1 MALRH
6 AQENPEIY
14 GPDYQNVRLVSE
26 LVSAVDEEDY
36 YDIKLSFRPVGRF
49 DGSPGVEQ
57 FVISKNG
64 TIELRQLLEFPTVE
78 ASDVG
83 RRTSSTPTPPAVPP
97 RLPVES
103 GASSRRAGRMPK
115 WLLFGGLSATVISV
129 IAIAVAMTAGGNG
142 GRQEEVKVTREVPV
156 TVVVQKVT
164 TQEVEVTR
172 EVPVTRVVEVP
183 VTRVVPETT
192 IIMVTP
198 ELTRSSSLAGTTW
211 RFVYTGTKESYGR
224 DNTWSKSIEFF
235 SDGRWMVRNIEPFA
249 DIEHEYWEQSGDIVH
264 LYSNDKYTTY
274 VGTVSGDG
282 MSGTASNVLGKSW
295 TWEGF
300 LVD

>member
-1 MALRH
+1 VAEDQGKEEEKFDFTPEGEGYISLGDARVMALRH

-115 WLLFGGLSATVISV
+115 WLLFGGSSAIIVAL
-129 IAIAVAMTAGGNG
+129 IAIVVAMASGGNG
-142 GRQEEVKVTREVPV
+142 ADNTVAVEVTREVEVTRQVPV
-156 TVVVQKVT
+156 TVAT
-164 TQEVEVTR
+164 FVEVTR
-172 EVPVTRVVEVP
+172 EVPVTVATVVEKEVP
-183 VTRVVPETT
+183 VTREVPVIRVIEKEVTVT
-192 IIMVTP
+192 RTVPVTKIVTATPPPLCLITSEENAVTNQPGLQIIAMTQF
-198 ELTRSSSLAGTTW
+198 LA
-211 RFVYTGTKESYGR
+211 S
-224 DNTWSKSIEFF
+224 
-235 SDGRWMVRNIEPFA
+235 
-249 DIEHEYWEQSGDIVH
+249 
-264 LYSNDKYTTY
+264 KYT
-274 VGTVSGDG
+274 
-282 MSGTASNVLGKSW
+282 
-295 TWEGF
+295 
-300 LVD
+300 